1 MLPQIMFSILNFA
14 AGKGFAEDS
23 ADSSAKQLARKAG
36 VRGETYAYWYLRREG
51 YIAIA
56 RNFPV
61 PGIKGELDLVA
72 YYGSVLAF
80 VEVKT
85 RAKAEPGQ
93 PTPEDA
99 INLEKRRNLA
109 RMARQFIR
117 ARRLENTPW
126 RFAVLSIETTVGQNP
141 IVRLHKSAF
150 SERKS

>member
-1 MLPQIMFSILNFA
+1 MLPQLMFSILNFA
-14 AGKGFAEDS
+14 ASKGFAEDS
-23 ADSSAKQLARKAG
+23 VGSSAKQLARKAG
-36 VRGETYAYWYLRREG
+36 VRGEAYAYWYLRREG
-51 YIAIA
+51 YIVIA
-56 RNFPV
+56 RNFTM

-72 YYGSVLAF
+72 YDGEFLAF

-85 RAKAEPGQ
+85 RAKAAPGQ

-126 RFAVLSIETTVGQNP
+126 RFDVLAIETTLGQKP
-141 IVRLHKSAF
+141 VVRLHKSAF
-150 SERKS
+150 SEHKS